1 MSVSD
6 IMSSPVYIIGPDEP
20 VSHARNLMF
29 RHKISTL
36 VVVENEEM
44 VGIVTKSDMSHR
56 LAQAEPM
63 WRRRP
68 IDKIP
73 IKTIMTEEPI
83 TIYPEA
89 SISQATS
96 LMLENG
102 IENLPV
108 INNGV
113 KGIVTVM
120 DIVTHISKQDMTTKV
135 SEIYTNEPVSVN
147 RHHTINHVIDE
158 LEKNHVS
165 KVIVTND
172 PGDAV
177 GMISTR
183 DLALSIMKDNEGDL
197 PSKNVK
203 MARRPTSGGEKTYR
217 YVKDVPLIAEDIMV
231 QLYGIININETV
243 VSAAKIM
250 SKDNLTDLPV
260 EDDGAIVGILSRKDV
275 MQAR

>member
-6 IMSSPVYIIGPDEP
+6 IMSSPVYVIGQDEP
-20 VSHARNLMF
+20 VSYARNLMF
-29 RHKISTL
+29 RHNLSTL

-44 VGIVTKSDMSHR
+44 VGIVTKSDMRHR

-68 IDKIP
+68 IDKVP
-73 IKTIMTEEPI
+73 IKMIMTDEPI

-89 SISQATS
+89 SISQAAS
-96 LMLENG
+96 LMLENRIG
-102 IENLPV
+102 NLPV
-108 INNGV
+108 IKNGV

-120 DIVTHISKQDMTTKV
+120 DIVTHVSKQNMATKV
-135 SEIYTNEPVSVN
+135 SEISTDEPVIVN
-147 RHHTINHVIDE
+147 RHHTIDHVIDE
-158 LEKNHVS
+158 LEKNHAS

-183 DLALSIMKDNEGDL
+183 DLALTIMKNNEGDL
-197 PSKNVK
+197 PSKNIK
-203 MARRPTSGGEKTYR
+203 MARRPTSGGEKIYR
-217 YVKDVPLIAEDIMV
+217 YVKDVPMIAEDIMV
-231 QLYGIININETV
+231 ELSGIVNINDTV
-243 VSAAKIM
+243 INAAKIM

-260 EDDGAIVGILSRKDV
+260 EDNGIIVRVLSRWDV
-275 MQAR
+275 IQAR

>member
-6 IMSSPVYIIGPDEP
+6 IMSSPVYVIGPDEP

-68 IDKIP
+68 IDKVP
-73 IKTIMTEEPI
+73 IKMIMTDEPI

-89 SISQATS
+89 SISQAAN
-96 LMLENG
+96 LMLENR

-108 INNGV
+108 IKNGV

-120 DIVTHISKQDMTTKV
+120 DIVTHISKQDMATKI
-135 SEIYTNEPVSVN
+135 SEISTDELVTVN
-147 RHHTINHVIDE
+147 RHHTIDHVIDE
-158 LEKNHVS
+158 LEKNHAS

-183 DLALSIMKDNEGDL
+183 DIALTIMKNNEGDL
-197 PSKNVK
+197 PSKNIK

-231 QLYGIININETV
+231 ELSGIVNINDTV
-243 VSAAKIM
+243 VNAAKIM
-250 SKDNLTDLPV
+250 SKDNFTDLPV
-260 EDDGAIVGILSRKDV
+260 EDNGMIVGVLSRRDV
-275 MQAR
+275 TQAK